1 MYKPQKRS
9 IKRKMKLYYTLLIVV
24 LICSCVDKRS
34 PEKKPNSELNQV
46 LHQKE
51 TSLII
56 LGTIQD
62 AGSPQIGCKKE
73 CCKDLFTD
81 PVMDRQVVAL
91 GLIDH
96 MHRKK
101 YLFDATPDISTQ
113 MKSLVRKAIQNTDE
127 IVDGI
132 FLTHAHIGHYT
143 GLMYLGKEAADTKGV
158 EVFAMPGLKS
168 FLETNGPWSQLV
180 LRNNISLTQIENEAS
195 ITLTPNIQV
204 TPLLVPHR
212 DEYSETVGYRIKG
225 PNKTALFIP
234 DIDKWNKWDKNITEE
249 IKKVDY
255 AFLDATFYS
264 GKELN
269 NRDISQIPHPFI
281 IESMERFKELDLQD
295 RNKVIFIHFNHTN
308 PVIDLNSEEAKN
320 VLNQGF
326 KIGKINDIYK
336 L

>member
-1 MYKPQKRS
+1 
-9 IKRKMKLYYTLLIVV
+9 MKKYTIFLIIVLLF
-24 LICSCVDKRS
+24 SCVEKQS
-34 PEKKPNSELNQV
+34 PENTSKSKSNQV
-46 LHQKE
+46 LDEKA

-62 AGSPQIGCKKE
+62 AGSPHIGCKKE
-73 CCKDLFTD
+73 CCKDLFNNPD
-81 PVMDRQVVAL
+81 KDRQVIAL
-91 GLIDH
+91 GLIDNEYS
-96 MHRKK
+96 KK
-101 YLFDATPDISTQ
+101 YLFDATPDISRQ
-113 MKSLVRKAIQNTDE
+113 MKTLVRNDIQNTNE

-143 GLMYLGKEAADTKGV
+143 GLMYLGKEATDAKNV
-158 EVFAMPGLKS
+158 NVFTMPRMKRY
-168 FLETNGPWSQLV
+168 LETNGPWSQLV
-180 LRNNISLTQIENEAS
+180 SDNNIALTQIENEQS
-195 ITLTPNIQV
+195 ISLSPNIQV
-204 TPLLVPHR
+204 TPFLVPHR

-234 DIDKWNKWDKNITEE
+234 DIDKWDKWDKNIIEE

-264 GKELN
+264 GEELN

-281 IESMERFKELDLQD
+281 IESLERFKGLDLQE
-295 RNKVIFIHFNHTN
+295 RNKIIFIHFNHTN
-308 PVIDLNSEEAKN
+308 PVIDLNSIEAKN

-326 KIGKINDIYK
+326 KIGGINEVYN